1 MAVRQARSD
10 REWFVPVAAI
20 VTVETLLWCAAYVA
34 GDAARPMIVTYGS
47 LALTFF
53 TLAMC
58 WNAAALL
65 VRERPSSPI
74 KRLAEAAGENKE
86 RILIAIL
93 GSQLLAFGSA
103 AFGSLKAGIPRAT
116 PFWLDAPLA
125 NLEARL
131 FGGDAWAAVDS
142 LFGWA
147 VPFFDR
153 LYATF
158 VGTHIIAVLFLLA
171 ARPSLLKSRALVS
184 LSLAWLVL
192 GVVGA
197 YALSSAGPIFY
208 DRMYGGE
215 RFAPMLAMLV
225 HDAPIAT
232 FTADA
237 LWSMHQSGVPRFGN
251 GISAMPSMHVAL
263 TLWLALV
270 VKGTRLAPLGW
281 AYFAAVW
288 IGSVLL
294 GWHWFLDG
302 AVGAAGMLAIW
313 ALAPKLLFPGRVKPQ
328 AAAAP
333 PAVVPAT

>member
-1 MAVRQARSD
+1 MAGLQARSD

-53 TLAMC
+53 VLVMC

-65 VRERPSSPI
+65 VRERPVSPT
-74 KRLAEAAGENKE
+74 KRLIEAARDNKE

-116 PFWLDAPLA
+116 PFWLDTPLA
-125 NLEARL
+125 NLEARM
-131 FGGDAWAAVDS
+131 FGGDAWAAAHA

-147 VPFFDR
+147 VPLFDR

-158 VGTHIIAVLFLLA
+158 VGTHIIAVLVLLA
-171 ARPSLLKSRALVS
+171 AKPSLLKSRALVS

-192 GVVGA
+192 GVAGA

-208 DRMYGGE
+208 DRVFGGE
-215 RFAPMLAMLV
+215 RFAPMLAMLAK
-225 HDAPIAT
+225 DAPIAT

-270 VKGTRLAPLGW
+270 VNKTRLAPLGW
-281 AYFAAVW
+281 AYFVLVW

-302 AVGAAGMLAIW
+302 AVGAAGMLALW
-313 ALAPKLLFPGRVKPQ
+313 ALAPRLLFVARPKAGRAP
-328 AAAAP
+328 AAVAA
-333 PAVVPAT
+333 

>member
-1 MAVRQARSD
+1 MPRPVSRSD

-20 VTVETLLWCAAYVA
+20 VTIETLLWCAAYVA
-34 GDAARPMIVTYGS
+34 GDAARPMIATYGS

-53 TLAMC
+53 ILVMC
-58 WNAAALL
+58 WNATVLL
-65 VRERPSSPI
+65 VRERPQSPI
-74 KRLAEAAGENKE
+74 KRLVEAARENGE

-125 NLEARL
+125 NVEARM
-131 FGGDAWAAVDS
+131 FGGDAWAAAYA

-147 VPFFDR
+147 VPLFDR

-158 VGTHIIAVLFLLA
+158 VGTHILAVLFLLA

-184 LSLAWLVL
+184 LSLAWLIL
-192 GVVGA
+192 GVAGA

-208 DRMYGGE
+208 DRVFGGE
-215 RFAPMLAMLV
+215 RFAPMLAMLAK
-225 HDAPIAT
+225 DAPIAT

-237 LWSMHQSGVPRFGN
+237 LWAMHQGGVPRFGN

-270 VKGTRLAPLGW
+270 LKGTRLAPLGW
-281 AYFAAVW
+281 AYFVLVW

-302 AVGAAGMLAIW
+302 AVGAAGMLALW
-313 ALAPKLLFPGRVKPQ
+313 MLAPRLLFDGTLAKLRPT
-328 AAAAP
+328 
-333 PAVVPAT
+333 AVVARAEAG

>member
-1 MAVRQARSD
+1 MRSD

-20 VTVETLLWCAAYVA
+20 VTVETLLWCAAYLA

-53 TLAMC
+53 TLALC
-58 WNAAALL
+58 FYVVRLL
-65 VRERPSSPI
+65 VRERPERPI
-74 KRLAEAAGENKE
+74 HRLVGAAAANKE
-86 RILIAIL
+86 RLLIAVI

-116 PFWLDAPLA
+116 PFWLDRPLA
-125 NLEARL
+125 DIEARL
-131 FGGDAWAAVDS
+131 FGGDAWAAFHS

-147 VPFFDR
+147 VPLFDK
-153 LYATF
+153 LYSTF
-158 VGTHIIAVLFLLA
+158 VGTHVLAVLALLA
-171 ARPSLLKSRALVS
+171 AAPSLLKSRALVA

-192 GVVGA
+192 GVAGA

-208 DRMYGGE
+208 DRLYGGE
-215 RFAPMLAMLV
+215 RFAEMMAMLGR
-225 HDAPIAT
+225 DAPIAT

-237 LWSMHQSGVPRFGN
+237 LWGMFQSGSPRFGN

-263 TLWLALV
+263 TMWLALV
-270 VKGTRLAPLGW
+270 VNGTRFAPLGW
-281 AYFAAVW
+281 AYFALTW

-302 AVGAAGMLAIW
+302 LAGSAGMLALW
-313 ALAPKLLFPGRVKPQ
+313 AIAPRLLFRGRVKPEAVAVP
-328 AAAAP
+328 AAAT
-333 PAVVPAT
+333 PAI

>member
-1 MAVRQARSD
+1 MSSPVRSD

-20 VTVETLLWCAAYVA
+20 VTVETLLWCAAYLA

-53 TLAMC
+53 ILVMC
-58 WNAAALL
+58 WNATLLL
-65 VRERPSSPI
+65 VRERPSAPI
-74 KRLAEAAGENKE
+74 RRLIDAAAANKE

-116 PFWLDAPLA
+116 PFWLDGPLA
-125 NLEARL
+125 GLEARM
-131 FGGDAWAAVDS
+131 FGADAWAAAYS

-147 VPFFDR
+147 APLFDR

-192 GVVGA
+192 GVLGG

-208 DRMYGGE
+208 DRVFGGE
-215 RFAPMLAMLV
+215 RFAPMLAMLAK
-225 HDAPIAT
+225 DAPIAT

-237 LWSMHQSGVPRFGN
+237 LWSMHQSGSPRFGN

-270 VKGTRLAPLGW
+270 LKGTRLAPLGW
-281 AYFAAVW
+281 LYFVATW

-302 AVGAAGMLAIW
+302 AVGAAGMLALW
-313 ALAPKLLFPGRVKPQ
+313 AVAPRVLFAGGGKRLAPAI
-328 AAAAP
+328 AARAAP
-333 PAVVPAT
+333 R

>member
-1 MAVRQARSD
+1 MAGPGERSD

-20 VTVETLLWCAAYVA
+20 VTVETLLWCAAYLA
-34 GDAARPMIVTYGS
+34 EDAARPMIVTYGS
-47 LALTFF
+47 LALIFF

-58 WNAAALL
+58 WNAVLL
-65 VRERPSSPI
+65 LMRERPKSPI
-74 KRLAEAAGENKE
+74 RRLIEAASANRE
-86 RILIAIL
+86 RILIAVL

-103 AFGSLKAGIPRAT
+103 AFGSLKAGIPRMT

-125 NLEARL
+125 NLEASM
-131 FGGDAWAAVDS
+131 FGGDGWAFAYS

-147 VPFFDR
+147 VPLFDR

-158 VGTHIIAVLFLLA
+158 VGTHIVAVLFLLA

-208 DRMYGGE
+208 DRLLGGD
-215 RFAPMLAMLV
+215 RFAPLLAMLAR
-225 HDAPIAT
+225 DAPIAT

-237 LWSMHQSGVPRFGN
+237 LWTMHQSGVPRFGN

-270 VKGTRLAPLGW
+270 LKGTRLAPLGW
-281 AYFAAVW
+281 AYFVAVW

-302 AVGAAGMLAIW
+302 ALGAAGMLAIW
-313 ALAPKLLFPGRVKPQ
+313 ALAPRLMFRARDK
-328 AAAAP
+328 AAAN
-333 PAVVPAT
+333 VPREATA

>member
-1 MAVRQARSD
+1 MVPPQARSD
-10 REWFVPVAAI
+10 REWFVPVASI
-20 VTVETLLWCAAYVA
+20 VTIETLLWCAAYMA

-47 LALTFF
+47 LALFF
-53 TLAMC
+53 FILVLC
-58 WNAAALL
+58 WNAALL
-65 VRERPSSPI
+65 MVRERPEAPVR
-74 KRLAEAAGENKE
+74 RLVEAAAANRE

-116 PFWLDAPLA
+116 PFWLDGPLA
-125 NLEARL
+125 NVEARI
-131 FGGDAWAAVDS
+131 FGGDAWAAAHA

-158 VGTHIIAVLFLLA
+158 VGTHILAVLFLLA

-208 DRMYGGE
+208 DPLYGGE
-215 RFAPMLAMLV
+215 RFAPMLAMLGK
-225 HDAPIAT
+225 DAPIAT

-281 AYFAAVW
+281 AYLVTVW
-288 IGSVLL
+288 VGSVLL

-313 ALAPKLLFPGRVKPQ
+313 AVAPKLLFRGRAKAGAP
-328 AAAAP
+328 AAP
-333 PAVVPAT
+333 PAIAPAA